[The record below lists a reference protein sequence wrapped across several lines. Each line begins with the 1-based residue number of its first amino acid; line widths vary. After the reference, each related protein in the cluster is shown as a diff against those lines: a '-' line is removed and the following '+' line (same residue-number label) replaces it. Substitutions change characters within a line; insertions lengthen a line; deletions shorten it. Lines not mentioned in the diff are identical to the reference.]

1 MSQTD
6 LTHSIDMEAILIDA
20 AETLCGLLEAENAAL
35 RRMDIP
41 AATQIVD
48 AKGRATDRLAAA
60 QQALAAPYDSSIRPH
75 AARLRELGL
84 ENRLL
89 LERAIVA
96 QDRVLACIA
105 RAIPRALA
113 NEMGY
118 GASGAEARRML
129 SRPVALSARA

>member
-1 MSQTD
+1 MSE
-6 LTHSIDMEAILIDA
+6 HSQVEATLIDA
-20 AETLCGLLEAENAAL
+20 AETLCGLLEVENSAL

-48 AKGRATDRLAAA
+48 AKRIATDRLAAA
-60 QQALAAPYDSSIRPH
+60 QLAISIPYDQAIKPH

-84 ENRLL
+84 ENRRL

-113 NEMGY
+113 GETGY
-118 GASGAEARRML
+118 GVSGAEARRL
-129 SRPVALSARA
+129 ASRPVALSSRA